1 MRVLV
6 CLVCLVLLLSVGV
19 IAEPPGTPSSDA
31 SMPRLERFSPDQV
44 DKSAD
49 PCNDFF
55 QYACSKWIKANPIPA
70 DQAAWGTFNSLA
82 IW

>member
-1 MRVLV
+1 MMRVLV

-44 DKSAD
+44 DKSD
-49 PCNDFF
+49 LESRRPS
-55 QYACSKWIKANPIPA
+55 QYAGAGLEA
-70 DQAAWGTFNSLA
+70 R
-82 IW
+82 